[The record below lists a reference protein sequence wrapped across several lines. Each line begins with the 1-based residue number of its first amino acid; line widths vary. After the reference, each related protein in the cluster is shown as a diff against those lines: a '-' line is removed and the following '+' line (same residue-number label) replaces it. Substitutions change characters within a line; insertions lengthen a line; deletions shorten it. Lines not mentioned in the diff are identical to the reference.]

1 MRPSKGK
8 VSDFRQNGF
17 YFYYSFK
24 FNFSKWFDFHRDWTG
39 LQTILHE
46 MINATVG
53 ELLQPNENNL
63 TPQSKD

>member
-1 MRPSKGK
+1 MEI
-8 VSDFRQNGF
+8 
-17 YFYYSFK
+17 
-24 FNFSKWFDFHRDWTG
+24 HRDWTG

-46 MINATVG
+46 MIDATVG